1 MENASN
7 ALIIVAGVLVGV
19 LILTLG
25 ISLFTILGEVARNSH
40 TEIEEAR
47 VQQFN
52 EEFFKYD
59 GRTDLTIQD
68 VITAKNKALEIN
80 EAYDNYDTL
89 SSNQQANENNY
100 YIDVIFKGVSSTQ
113 TIFKSDIEELLK
125 TYSNVKIACTEV
137 KISETT
143 KRVFKIVFEITP

>member
-7 ALIIVAGVLVGV
+7 ALIIVAGVLVGI

-25 ISLFTILGEVARNSH
+25 MSLFTIFGGFARDSQA
-40 TEIEEAR
+40 EIEEKR
-47 VQQFN
+47 MQQFN
-52 EEFFKYD
+52 EEFLKYY
-59 GRTDLTIQD
+59 GRTDLTIHD
-68 VITAKNKALEIN
+68 VVSVRNKALEIN
-80 EAYDNYDTL
+80 KSYDNYDTL